1 MIERK
6 LSVISGRW
14 VNLVFIIIFV
24 MVMLLSLRVSLCLT
38 FRHRKG
44 LITGEMLGL
53 YWARMF
59 LLNTC
64 NKLKIFSDT
73 LGSTN
78 NALSV
83 SRYNF
88 YTENKQ

>member
-1 MIERK
+1 
-6 LSVISGRW
+6 
-14 VNLVFIIIFV
+14 
-24 MVMLLSLRVSLCLT
+24 MVMLLSLRVSLRVSLCLT

-44 LITGEMLGL
+44 LISGAMLGL

-64 NKLKIFSDT
+64 NKLKIFSVT

-78 NALSV
+78 NTLCFKVQLLYRKQTMRKFTNIKSPCD
-83 SRYNF
+83 F
-88 YTENKQ
+88 YK